1 MHKTDEPQFYRTRIA
16 DWPEDDRPREK
27 LLNLGVDALSDA
39 ELLAI
44 ILRMGTKKVSAI
56 DLARHILKACN
67 GFRGIDRM
75 DVEQITAIPG
85 IGTAK
90 AAQIKAA
97 IAIGKRLAKQAKP
110 EQYRITCSRDVFD
123 LLHLKYRDLK
133 REVFGVILLTSR
145 NKVMA
150 EKELFQGTVTESL
163 ISMREIAREIL
174 NSGAAQV
181 VFVHNHP
188 SGEASPSQEDLQV
201 TRQLVSACKSI
212 DVHVLDHI
220 IIGDSSYYS
229 FADEGKLEVS

>member
-1 MHKTDEPQFYRTRIA
+1 MQNSLGQHDRMRIA

-27 LLNLGVDALSDA
+27 LLKLGVEALSDA

-44 ILRMGTKKVSAI
+44 ILRVGTQKLSAI
-56 DLARHILKACN
+56 DLARRILQMCD

-75 DVEQITAIPG
+75 DVEQITEIPG
-85 IGTAK
+85 IGMAK

-97 IAIGKRLAKQAKP
+97 IGIGKRLAKQEKP
-110 EQYRITCSRDVFD
+110 SQHRISCSKDVFD

-145 NKVMA
+145 NKVMV
-150 EKELFQGTVTESL
+150 EKVLFRGTVTESL

-174 NSGAAQV
+174 NAGAAQV
-181 VFVHNHP
+181 VFIHNHP
-188 SGEASPSQEDLQV
+188 SGEVSPSQEDVQV

-220 IIGDSSYYS
+220 IIGDNTYYS
-229 FADEGKLEVS
+229 FADEGKLHS